1 MAEFHLHRRPA
12 ATAAVFARSVSRLIR
27 GPANRRPALGVAAAA
42 LLAGSLT
49 LAGCATQPPHEPSTA
64 RATTSLTTQTN
75 RAYHGRFAVQYNDQN
90 GQQRNAYGNFDWR
103 ETDST
108 VTLQLLNP
116 LGQTL
121 AVVTSSPA
129 EATLELP
136 NKQPLTADNVST
148 LMQQA
153 LGFALPVEGLR
164 YWLQPSVAPTSR
176 ARTTPDPQDPQR
188 LAQIQ
193 QDGWTIDYLAYA
205 DAPATGV
212 KRVNLTRENPPLQ
225 IKLVLDQ

>member
-1 MAEFHLHRRPA
+1 MADFYLYPRPA
-12 ATAAVFARSVSRLIR
+12 ANTAFLTGFSTRAARLL
-27 GPANRRPALGVAAAA
+27 RRPALGVAAAA
-42 LLAGSLT
+42 LLA
-49 LAGCATQPPHEPSTA
+49 LAGCATQAPHEPSTA

-90 GQQRNAYGNFDWR
+90 GQQRNAYGNFDLR

-121 AVVTSSPA
+121 AIVTSSPA
-129 EATLELP
+129 QATLELP

-164 YWLQPSVAPTSR
+164 YWLEPSVAPTSR
-176 ARTTPDPQDPQR
+176 AQTTPDPKDPLR
-188 LAQIQ
+188 LSQIQ

-212 KRVNLTRENPPLQ
+212 KRVNLTREDPPLQ

>member
-1 MAEFHLHRRPA
+1 MAELLPNALMAARR
-12 ATAAVFARSVSRLIR
+12 AT
-27 GPANRRPALGVAAAA
+27 LGAAAAA
-42 LLAGSLT
+42 LLAGCLS
-49 LAGCATQPPHEPSTA
+49 GCVTQPPHQPSTA
-64 RATTSLTTQTN
+64 NATTSLTTQTN
-75 RAYHGRFAVQYNDQN
+75 RAWHGRFAVTYNDQN

-103 ETDST
+103 ENGAT

-121 AVVTSSPA
+121 AIVTSSPSQ
-129 EATLELP
+129 ATLELP
-136 NKQPLTADNVST
+136 NRQPLTADNVST
-148 LMQQA
+148 LMQQS

-176 ARTTPDPQDPQR
+176 ARTTPDPQDPHR
-188 LAQIQ
+188 LSRID
-193 QDGWTIDYLAYA
+193 QDGWTIDYVAYA

-212 KRVNLTRENPPLQ
+212 KRVNLSREDPPLT

>member
-1 MAEFHLHRRPA
+1 MADFSTSVSFRALPVTHA
-12 ATAAVFARSVSRLIR
+12 ARFARR
-27 GPANRRPALGVAAAA
+27 AALGAAAAA
-42 LLAGSLT
+42 LLV
-49 LAGCATQPPHEPSTA
+49 LAGCATQQPPRQPSTSN
-64 RATTSLTTQTN
+64 ATTSLSTQTN
-75 RAYHGRFAVQYNDQN
+75 RAYHGRFAVQYVDQN
-90 GQQRNAYGNFDWR
+90 GQQRNAYGNFDWH

-121 AVVTSSPA
+121 ALVTSSPA
-129 EATLELP
+129 QATLELP
-136 NKQPLTADNVST
+136 NRQPLTADNVST

-164 YWLQPSVAPTSR
+164 YWLQPSVAPTSH
-176 ARTTPDPQDPQR
+176 ASSTPDPQDPQR
-188 LAQIQ
+188 LSQIQ
-193 QDGWTIDYLAYA
+193 QDGWTIDYVAYA

-212 KRVNLTRENPPLQ
+212 KRVNLTRDEPPLQ

>member
-1 MAEFHLHRRPA
+1 MAEFQLLNRLHHRF
-12 ATAAVFARSVSRLIR
+12 VQ
-27 GPANRRPALGVAAAA
+27 RPALGVAAAA
-42 LLAGSLT
+42 LLA
-49 LAGCATQPPHEPSTA
+49 LAGCATQAPHEPSTA
-64 RATTSLTTQTN
+64 RATTSLTTQTS
-75 RAYHGRFAVQYNDQN
+75 RAYHGRFAIQYNDQN
-90 GQQRNAYGNFDWR
+90 GQQRNAYGNFDLR
-103 ETDST
+103 QTDST

-121 AVVTSSPA
+121 AVVTSAPGQ
-129 EATLELP
+129 ATLELP

-164 YWLQPSVAPTSR
+164 YWLQPSAAPDSR
-176 ARTTPDPQDPQR
+176 ARTTFDPQNPQR
-188 LAQIQ
+188 LSKIE
-193 QDGWTIDYLAYA
+193 QDGWDIDYIAYA

-212 KRVNLTRENPPLQ
+212 KRVNLTREDPPLQ